1 MSLIEAI
8 GYEIRP
14 VNTAQRVFQRGASTK
29 AGAWTFSKLAHRV
42 DRRLLKITHGRTAV
56 ATLVA
61 GLPIITVTTTGAK
74 SGLPRSLPLLGI
86 PIDGDLALI
95 GTNFG
100 QTNTPGWVY
109 NLEADPTGQVSYRD
123 RVVEFIA
130 RRADPVETEA
140 SLSAAAQVYP
150 GYDKYRERITGREV
164 KVFVLGVRH

>member
-8 GYEIRP
+8 RYEMRP
-14 VNTAQRVFQRGASTK
+14 VNAAQRVFQRGASTK

-42 DRRLLKITHGRTAV
+42 DRRLLKFTHGRTAV
-56 ATLVA
+56 ATLMA

-74 SGLPRSLPLLGI
+74 TGLPRSLPLLGI

-123 RVVEFIA
+123 RVVDVNA
-130 RRADPVETEA
+130 RRANPEETEA
-140 SLSAAAQVYP
+140 VLAAAARVYP

-164 KVFVLGVRH
+164 KVFVLGARH